1 MFAGHMSRW
10 RFSLIGFCI
19 GTILGG
25 IPLVAAETGKLEP
38 WPACCLLVGMVTG
51 LTIGSLIERL
61 RPRRGATGFAPFS
74 IANGIAFG
82 FVTYASVELVAG
94 RWREANPSVLVL
106 R

>member
-1 MFAGHMSRW
+1 MAGVLPAGRYGDRADNRKSHRATAPKAW
-10 RFSLIGFCI
+10 GWNR
-19 GTILGG
+19 G
-25 IPLVAAETGKLEP
+25 IVRPLT
-38 WPACCLLVGMVTG
+38 
-51 LTIGSLIERL
+51 
-61 RPRRGATGFAPFS
+61 FS

>member
-1 MFAGHMSRW
+1 MAGV
-10 RFSLIGFCI
+10 L
-19 GTILGG
+19 
-25 IPLVAAETGKLEP
+25 
-38 WPACCLLVGMVTG
+38 PAGRYG
-51 LTIGSLIERL
+51 DRADNRKSHR
-61 RPRRGATGFAPFS
+61 ATAPKAWAFS